1 MVKTIHKSILKLML
15 VMCAV
20 ILSNPKALSQ
30 TTSFMNYGMEQGLSH
45 AQVQSIIQD
54 NDGNLWIG
62 TISGLIKYNGR
73 EFKTYTRNNDS
84 LAENWVTTFCKDKNG
99 NLLIGHWTGNVSM
112 VNHTTKKIENLHL
125 ASYTKFRTVT
135 SIAQDDQNRFW
146 IATEGAGI
154 LIFDVDNKKIIPLTN
169 KEGLPNNNVFSVC
182 NVTFFYG

>member
-1 MVKTIHKSILKLML
+1 MVKTIHKYILKLML

-20 ILSNPKALSQ
+20 IISNPKVFSQ

-99 NLLIGHWTGNVSM
+99 NLQIGRAHV
-112 VNHTTKKIENLHL
+112 
-125 ASYTKFRTVT
+125 
-135 SIAQDDQNRFW
+135 
-146 IATEGAGI
+146 
-154 LIFDVDNKKIIPLTN
+154 
-169 KEGLPNNNVFSVC
+169 
-182 NVTFFYG
+182 